1 MNTMAASTVIILI
14 LIGLVAGVFSGLIGI
29 GGALIIIPALIF
41 ILHMDQYS
49 AQGTSLAI
57 MLPPIGLLAAY
68 NYYKA
73 GALNLQYAL
82 IIAAAFFVGGYLG
95 SKIALSIPL
104 EALRK
109 IFAIVLIVI
118 AIKILWSK

>member
-1 MNTMAASTVIILI
+1 MQMTALTVIILI

-41 ILHMDQYS
+41 ILHMDQYA

-82 IIAAAFFVGGYLG
+82 IIAGAFFIGGYLG
-95 SKIALSIPL
+95 SKFALAIPL
-104 EALRK
+104 DTLRK
-109 IFAIVLIVI
+109 IFAIVLLAI
-118 AIKILWSK
+118 AVKMLWGK

>member
-1 MNTMAASTVIILI
+1 MAASTVIILI